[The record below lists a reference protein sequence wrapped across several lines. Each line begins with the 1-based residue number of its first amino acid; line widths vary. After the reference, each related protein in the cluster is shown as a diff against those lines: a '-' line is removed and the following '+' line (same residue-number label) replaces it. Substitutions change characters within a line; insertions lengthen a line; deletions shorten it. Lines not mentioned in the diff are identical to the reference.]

1 MSIKI
6 GFSKSDITPPLG
18 IVLGGYAGYRPCSGV
33 HDPLHCKAVVLE
45 QEGIHYCLISLDLVC
60 VDESLYR
67 QIANKVSDLGINAER
82 LIVSAIHT
90 HAAPHGVISG
100 KGPLTK
106 VNCSFEESKPE
117 PLKGIHTMVT
127 LQPRLIEAVAT
138 AEAELQERTSKWE
151 EAKAS
156 GADATSLRLLKT
168 YVEGA
173 WVNLEFAKSMA
184 GITQLD
190 LPVTVFSFAGLEFAT
205 IPGELFST
213 LQPEVLS
220 IIAYTNG
227 YFRYVCPKEA
237 YEANHYEAMAAIIAR
252 GGGEH
257 LINRIQ
263 QLRQQL
269 HHN

>member
-1 MSIKI
+1 MLTLYN
-6 GFSKSDITPPLG
+6 FPCHPT
-18 IVLGGYAGYRPCSGV
+18 VLGPDNLLASADFTAGIENLLG
-33 HDPLHCKAVVLE
+33 DDMAVFLNGAAGDISTRFTR
-45 QEGIHYCLISLDLVC
+45 QESSFNECT
-60 VDESLYR
+60 R
-67 QIANKVSDLGINAER
+67 MAQIAAKHILNA
-82 LIVSAIHT
+82 VPDVPFT
-90 HAAPHGVISG
+90 
-100 KGPLTK
+100 
-106 VNCSFEESKPE
+106 NPE

-213 LQPEVLS
+213 LQPEDLS